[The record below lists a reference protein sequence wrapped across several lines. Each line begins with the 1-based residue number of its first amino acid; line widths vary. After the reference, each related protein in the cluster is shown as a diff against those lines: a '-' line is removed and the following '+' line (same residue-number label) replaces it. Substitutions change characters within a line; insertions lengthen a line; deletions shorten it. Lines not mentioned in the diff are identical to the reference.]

1 MINKVKIHS
10 SWIVCRWWWAM
21 GTISWAL
28 RRLRSCWKRSTNSIH
43 NSLELS
49 DWTDSL
55 ESQCHRIRHQTP
67 KNSCLIILHSLS
79 SGWSPTQHFHVLSHP
94 AGRLGWRWQTRLHR
108 VYTDDALGLGGLA
121 HSIQNVK
128 TWRTKIQHSSDN
140 DFDEFLPKDLDSNL
154 EGQEKWYFMSFPSV
168 QSEKKINQAGS

>member
-67 KNSCLIILHSLS
+67 KNSCLIILHSQFTFFWLI
-79 SGWSPTQHFHVLSHP
+79 SHP

-121 HSIQNVK
+121 VN
-128 TWRTKIQHSSDN
+128 TWRTSCEH
-140 DFDEFLPKDLDSNL
+140 L
-154 EGQEKWYFMSFPSV
+154 EDQLYNVNTWRTRSTIWTLGGIALECEHK
-168 QSEKKINQAGS
+168 ED